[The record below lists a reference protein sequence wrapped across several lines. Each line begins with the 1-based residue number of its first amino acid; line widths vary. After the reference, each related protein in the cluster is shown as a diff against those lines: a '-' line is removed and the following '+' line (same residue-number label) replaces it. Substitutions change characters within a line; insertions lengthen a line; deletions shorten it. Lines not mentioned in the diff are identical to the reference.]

1 MLADN
6 AQDLIWTAD
15 LELNFTYCSPAALRI
30 MGYKPD
36 EMIGRS
42 IFFPLLSERDAED
55 YREII
60 TRELLPG
67 TDEVAEPR
75 HTFENVHFRK
85 KDGALGWIES
95 NVSLLRDD
103 DDQVI
108 GIVGNTRDVSDRID
122 AETRARE
129 VADQLRQAQKID
141 SIGQLAGGIAH
152 DFNNMLVAIQGYS
165 DLAGKHKSTPH
176 DVKRYVSEIKKAAI
190 RAENLTRQLLTFSRR
205 QAMESKPV
213 CINLLLRDLQD
224 MLSRLIPANVS
235 VKLKLDETDYEI
247 LGDSGQLEQLIV
259 NLCVNA
265 RDSMPSGGN
274 LTIYSKEVRVTAEEA
289 STHPNAVAGEYIC
302 LSVQDNGSGMDVEL
316 QKRIFEP
323 FFTTKKEGQ
332 GTGLG
337 LSVVHG
343 IVVEHGGFITVD
355 SEEGAGTTVNVYLPK
370 SDNVSSIRS
379 LIELN
384 DPMPGGKE
392 TVLVVEDEEQVRD
405 LATLVLSQAGYTV
418 LTAADGMLGWELF
431 SLPNRKISLLSSVTW

>member
-1 MLADN
+1 
-6 AQDLIWTAD
+6 
-15 LELNFTYCSPAALRI
+15 
-30 MGYKPD
+30 
-36 EMIGRS
+36 
-42 IFFPLLSERDAED
+42 
-55 YREII
+55 
-60 TRELLPG
+60 
-67 TDEVAEPR
+67 
-75 HTFENVHFRK
+75 
-85 KDGALGWIES
+85 
-95 NVSLLRDD
+95 
-103 DDQVI
+103 
-108 GIVGNTRDVSDRID
+108 
-122 AETRARE
+122 
-129 VADQLRQAQKID
+129 
-141 SIGQLAGGIAH
+141 
-152 DFNNMLVAIQGYS
+152 
-165 DLAGKHKSTPH
+165 
-176 DVKRYVSEIKKAAI
+176 
-190 RAENLTRQLLTFSRR
+190 
-205 QAMESKPV
+205 MESKPV